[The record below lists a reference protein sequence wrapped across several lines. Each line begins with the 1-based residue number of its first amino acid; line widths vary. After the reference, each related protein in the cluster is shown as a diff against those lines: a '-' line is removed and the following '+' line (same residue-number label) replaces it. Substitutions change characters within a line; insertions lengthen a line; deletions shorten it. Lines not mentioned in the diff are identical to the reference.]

1 MNSFK
6 TCQKDKVPSHDP
18 IDLNLVQSG
27 TGNLGKY
34 LVS

>member
-1 MNSFK
+1 MKSFLN
-6 TCQKDKVPSHDP
+6 CQKDKAPSLDP

-34 LVS
+34 LVL